1 MVLQL
6 QTELAVKEAAYDGT
20 LLTTPAQVE
29 TYLADIKPAAQECFM
44 VIALNAKNRVIEKH
58 LVSLGTVSSALVHP
72 REVFRALIQSGASAT
87 ILAHNHP
94 SGDPTPSSE
103 DIKIT
108 RQLISAGEIMGIKI
122 LDHVVIGKT
131 AISLRESGLCVFN

>member
-20 LLTTPAQVE
+20 LLTTPQQVE
-29 TYLADIKPAAQECFM
+29 CYLSDIKAAAQECFI

-58 LVSLGTVSSALVHP
+58 LVSLGTVNSALVHP
-72 REVFRALIQSGASAT
+72 RECFRALVMSGASAT

-108 RQLISAGEIMGIKI
+108 RQLIGAGEIMGIKV
-122 LDHVVIGKT
+122 LDHIIVGDT
-131 AISLRESGLCVFN
+131 ALSLREAGLCAFQ